1 VVYYEYYQT
10 KNVLW
15 ETKRARINDVAS
27 KFGKKMQKNMDDF
40 RDSVT
45 VIICI
50 GSATGGEELVTF
62 VVFAVK
68 DKYAIPPVL
77 HNEDILILL

>member
-1 VVYYEYYQT
+1 MVYYEYYQT

-15 ETKRARINDVAS
+15 ETKRARIKVVA
-27 KFGKKMQKNMDDF
+27 FGKKMQKNMDDF

-62 VVFAVK
+62 VVFAGEE

>member
-1 VVYYEYYQT
+1 
-10 KNVLW
+10 
-15 ETKRARINDVAS
+15 
-27 KFGKKMQKNMDDF
+27 MDDF

>member
-1 VVYYEYYQT
+1 MVYYEYYQA

-15 ETKRARINDVAS
+15 ETKRARIKVVA
-27 KFGKKMQKNMDDF
+27 FGKKMQKNMDDF

-62 VVFAVK
+62 VVFAGK